1 MDGLNSVRFGSVR
14 SKCTVMVLVICFSAM
29 VLFGSPLHA
38 HDLESSHVDLDC
50 ISCHLVNSKVGLEH
64 EEPDLFVEIQ
74 ETQSV
79 SISTTPLIIRRTLFV
94 SNRGP
99 PVTCWFLFFKK
110 YINNF
115 FDQKSICIKLATY
128 FMYVCITVLENAL
141 NFLIR
146 KHIVLY

>member
-1 MDGLNSVRFGSVR
+1 MLFFNTPILNLNRFKSAA
-14 SKCTVMVLVICFSAM
+14 MVLVICFSVI
-29 VLFGSPLHA
+29 VLFGSPLHD
-38 HDLESSHVDLDC
+38 HDLKSSHVDLDC
-50 ISCHLVNSKVGLEH
+50 ISCHLVHSKVGLEH
-64 EEPDLFVEIQ
+64 DEPDLFVEIQ

-99 PVTCWFLFFKK
+99 PVTCWFLFLKK

-128 FMYVCITVLENAL
+128 FMYVYITVFKMLEI
-141 NFLIR
+141 F
-146 KHIVLY
+146 